1 MTTVRLPA
9 ALEKKLDSA
18 SKANKRTKSDMIKE
32 ALERYF
38 DREEPEKDSY
48 ELGKEYFGQ
57 YGSGDGALST
67 TYKARLKEK
76 LDAKRDTR

>member
-1 MTTVRLPA
+1 MTTVRLPE

-18 SKANKRTKSDMIKE
+18 SKANKRTKSDVIKE

-38 DREEPEKDSY
+38 DREEAEKDSY

-57 YGSGDGALST
+57 YGSGDGTLST
-67 TYKARLKEK
+67 SYKARMKEK

>member
-9 ALEKKLDSA
+9 ELEKKLDA
-18 SKANKRTKSDMIKE
+18 TSKADKRSKSDVIKE

-48 ELGKEYFGQ
+48 ELGKEFFGQ
-57 YGSGDGALST
+57 CGSGDGTLST
-67 TYKARLKEK
+67 TYKARIKEK
-76 LDAKRDTR
+76 LDAKRNTR